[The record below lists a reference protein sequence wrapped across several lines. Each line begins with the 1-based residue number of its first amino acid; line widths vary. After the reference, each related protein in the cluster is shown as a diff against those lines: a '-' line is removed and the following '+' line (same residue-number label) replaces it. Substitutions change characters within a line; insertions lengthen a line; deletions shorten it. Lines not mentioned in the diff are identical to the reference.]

1 MKGAIMEAKINDKGE
16 LIINMGKLNPH
27 DSKSG
32 KTVVLA
38 TTEGNKSVPL
48 TVNGKNIVAKVGCN
62 VYTDK

>member
-1 MKGAIMEAKINDKGE
+1 MEATINKDGD
-16 LIINMGKLNPH
+16 LIINMGKIKEH

-48 TVNGKNIVAKVGCN
+48 TVNGKNIVAKIGVN
-62 VYTDK
+62 VYRDK